1 MYVFACTAPVKLRKA
16 TYLKNLCAV
25 MKVESSLS
33 KQSEVFSLVMQM
45 NNIGK
50 ELKEVAGLSRDCEP
64 PPQSKAYSRD
74 IFTNN
79 ASQGHPP
86 PCSRPSF
93 PATLLRAPGATW
105 DHPPC
110 KPHSTKHKQCKRKKQ
125 KTNATSRVTQNCVTN
140 HEYS

>member
-64 PPQSKAYSRD
+64 PLQSKAYSRD

-105 DHPPC
+105 DHPPLQA
-110 KPHSTKHKQCKRKKQ
+110 TQHK
-125 KTNATSRVTQNCVTN
+125 TQAMQTEKAKNERNITGDTELR
-140 HEYS
+140 HQS